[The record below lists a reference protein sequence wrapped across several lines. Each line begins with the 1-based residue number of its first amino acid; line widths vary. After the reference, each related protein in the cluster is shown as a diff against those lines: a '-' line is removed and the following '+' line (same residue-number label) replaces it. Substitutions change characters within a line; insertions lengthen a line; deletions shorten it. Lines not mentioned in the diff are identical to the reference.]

1 MAYRV
6 ASDLK
11 GIIFAGKRPK
21 AFLPH
26 LVCSWKLDPASHRL
40 SCAWSAPTD
49 RRDIAFLPSRI
60 STSGLRPAI
69 GLAAAQA

>member
-6 ASDLK
+6 ACDLE

-26 LVCSWKLDPASHRL
+26 LVCSWKLDPASHLL
-40 SCAWSAPTD
+40 SCAWAAPTD
-49 RRDIAFLPSRI
+49 GWDITFSRI
-60 STSGLRPAI
+60 NARSLPAGI
-69 GLAAAQA
+69 ALAIF